1 MAKKKRKFSVKGV
14 AYFQSGKTG
23 CLPRSAQQVMKRK
36 IADFAK
42 NGPCGS
48 CSGDCDCEGRESAE
62 CD

>member
-1 MAKKKRKFSVKGV
+1 MSKKKRKSGINSTGYAKT
-14 AYFQSGKTG
+14 GKTG
-23 CLPRSAQQVMKRK
+23 CLPRSAQQVMKGK
-36 IADFAK
+36 VSNFTM